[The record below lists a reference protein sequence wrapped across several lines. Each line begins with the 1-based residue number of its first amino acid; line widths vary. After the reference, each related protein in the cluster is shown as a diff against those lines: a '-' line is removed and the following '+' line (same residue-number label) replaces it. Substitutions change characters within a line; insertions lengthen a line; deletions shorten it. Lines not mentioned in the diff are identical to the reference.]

1 MEKIPYSKQLQLSDY
16 FNLDKTLKTNLF
28 DDTDQLTG
36 ELTISFN
43 RSDFTLA
50 DSKTFFSGSSSMI
63 IKRVTVFLSINF
75 SNGQS
80 TKESLNRMYFI
91 LEN

>member
-1 MEKIPYSKQLQLSDY
+1 MKKIPYNKQLPLSDY
-16 FNLDKTLKTNLF
+16 FNQDKSLKDILF
-28 DDTDQLTG
+28 DDTDQLAG

-50 DSKTFFSGSSSMI
+50 DSKSNFSGSSSMI
-63 IKRVTVFLSINF
+63 IQRVTAFISINF
-75 SNGQS
+75 SNGQP

>member
-1 MEKIPYSKQLQLSDY
+1 MEQIPYNKKIPLSDY
-16 FNLDKTLKTNLF
+16 FNQDKSLKEISL

-36 ELTISFN
+36 ELTISVN
-43 RSDFTLA
+43 RTDFTLA
-50 DSKTFFSGSSSMI
+50 DSKRSFSGSSSMI
-63 IKRVTVFLSINF
+63 IQRVMAFLSINF
-75 SNGQS
+75 ANGKP